1 MFHPSCT
8 LRALWEDSFPL
19 PSSEQRWGGSA
30 GCCLPLPNTSG
41 ALYEDSFLCAE
52 HHPSAG
58 CTPCRPRCLSPARL
72 SIAPRGGSPAAPRP
86 HVNKRGA
93 AGADWLR
100 RTAAAPPSA
109 RTGAGGEGL
118 QPGVLPVL
126 PLCPFARRAFRSV
139 GSTMT
144 VARLDQGQRYRPR
157 MAFLKK
163 VRAELLRV
171 TGSAALGVSTGGT
184 DRARA
189 DGAVRCGAPGRGPR
203 VRISRSSILPGAA
216 PRAPGSCCSAG
227 TVPSPGICRVATWS
241 PRHRGFG
248 WWLRGGVLQKSRG
261 ESCNFKVIY
270 IIISLAELFGRF
282 SSLSYL
288 FPPSSLQPSRSL
300 GENSSSAPGCPV
312 LLRAVARAALRCIP
326 THSAALCFMSVCHG
340 QLLLPASFHVFRDE
354 RICDHKQLKEW
365 EDACLRFWM

>member
-1 MFHPSCT
+1 M
-8 LRALWEDSFPL
+8 
-19 PSSEQRWGGSA
+19 
-30 GCCLPLPNTSG
+30 
-41 ALYEDSFLCAE
+41 
-52 HHPSAG
+52 
-58 CTPCRPRCLSPARL
+58 
-72 SIAPRGGSPAAPRP
+72 
-86 HVNKRGA
+86 
-93 AGADWLR
+93 
-100 RTAAAPPSA
+100 
-109 RTGAGGEGL
+109 
-118 QPGVLPVL
+118 LPVL

-189 DGAVRCGAPGRGPR
+189 YGAVRCGAPGRGPR

-248 WWLRGGVLQKSRG
+248 WWLRGGVCRSHG
-261 ESCNFKVIY
+261 EKAVI
-270 IIISLAELFGRF
+270 LKLF
-282 SSLSYL
+282 
-288 FPPSSLQPSRSL
+288 
-300 GENSSSAPGCPV
+300 
-312 LLRAVARAALRCIP
+312 I
-326 THSAALCFMSVCHG
+326 
-340 QLLLPASFHVFRDE
+340 LLLA
-354 RICDHKQLKEW
+354 
-365 EDACLRFWM
+365 

>member
-1 MFHPSCT
+1 MPAFHPSCT
-8 LRALWEDSFPL
+8 LGALWEDSFPL

-41 ALYEDSFLCAE
+41 ALCEDSFLCAE

-72 SIAPRGGSPAAPRP
+72 SIAPRGGSRAAPRP

-282 SSLSYL
+282 SFLSYL
-288 FPPSSLQPSRSL
+288 FPPSSLTAQSFPRGKLIFSTGL
-300 GENSSSAPGCPV
+300 PGSAPCRGQGCPPV
-312 LLRAVARAALRCIP
+312 HSHPLGCSLLYERVSWPAPASC
-326 THSAALCFMSVCHG
+326 
-340 QLLLPASFHVFRDE
+340 LLP
-354 RICDHKQLKEW
+354 
-365 EDACLRFWM
+365 RFQR

>member
-1 MFHPSCT
+1 MPVFHPSCT

-41 ALYEDSFLCAE
+41 ALYEVSFLCAE

-72 SIAPRGGSPAAPRP
+72 SIAPRGGSRAAPRP

-118 QPGVLPVL
+118 QPGVLLVL

-248 WWLRGGVLQKSRG
+248 WWLRGGVLQKLRG

-288 FPPSSLQPSRSL
+288 FPP
-300 GENSSSAPGCPV
+300 APYSPV
-312 LLRAVARAALRCIP
+312 VP
-326 THSAALCFMSVCHG
+326 
-340 QLLLPASFHVFRDE
+340 
-354 RICDHKQLKEW
+354 
-365 EDACLRFWM
+365 